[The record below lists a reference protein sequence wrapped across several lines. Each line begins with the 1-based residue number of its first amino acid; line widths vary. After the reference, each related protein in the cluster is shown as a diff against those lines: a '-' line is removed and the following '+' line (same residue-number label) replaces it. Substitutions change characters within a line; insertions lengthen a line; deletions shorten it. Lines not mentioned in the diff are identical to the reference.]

1 MDFYESL
8 FKYDLEIQNKLS
20 TRLNIFLQNIQN
32 PNQAIEYSKTVNN
45 IHFFNTLNQI
55 IEEINQSNILK
66 SKICSEMNQKNS
78 KKYIIFAK
86 NTSEIAERKKNNLGN
101 RNNFNQKFFNTE
113 DKKSKIISDINK
125 IICDSIKTNVRQNFL
140 VEINNNLNS
149 PREHYCSEK
158 DTTINFNLNDEI
170 NDNDE
175 RENITTYKYIPNNNP
190 QNNHMQ
196 NKYSIHINSKN
207 DFKKNF
213 HSNSKS
219 PSIRNLINISGKNI
233 KPKQQTAN
241 LNSHNNRLKKS
252 INNFYGISL
261 RLKDYKLNNNVINND
276 IKSQNSIKF
285 DELDKKNI
293 DKKSKFY
300 NNNNAFIK
308 KFDEILQEKKN
319 TEEWNNK
326 KIYEKGDQKIYIKNI
341 RLNKNIN
348 NNVNT
353 NNENTANN
361 NINKKIDIKKEN
373 VNNSISDHK
382 KGNKKQCLSPD
393 DISRNKKIHLIKFKV
408 KDHNLNLEINTDIT
422 NNIAILNN
430 KFNKREKSEKN
441 KNAITIIENSGKN
454 IINRD
459 LINKKNYLIR
469 NYNTIMNNIETE
481 HVIKKAVLKK
491 SHSREINVNKNV
503 IKNLVDKNDYLKF
516 ENKIKNAENK
526 KRLLSV
532 NEKRILSSKIHI
544 RKRKEENKFM
554 FWN

>member
-66 SKICSEMNQKNS
+66 SKICSEMKQKNS

-353 NNENTANN
+353 NNEKTANN

-491 SHSREINVNKNV
+491 SHSREINLNINV